1 MAALNAPI
9 AEARGSS
16 HVETDESL
24 LARLRSGDE
33 TAFRALYERYF
44 QRVYNF
50 LDKRLRNRAD
60 TEEATQE
67 VFVNLFGSLESYR
80 ADAPFAA
87 WVFGVTRRTLA
98 NRFKR
103 KRHPTVPL
111 MVSELEVGEAAMTDP
126 SGDPLAVYECR
137 ERADRLRRTMELELS
152 PEQRQLVQLHH
163 FEECSIQDIARR
175 LHKSEDA
182 IKSNLYRARKLLL
195 AR

>member
-9 AEARGSS
+9 AEAHGNS
-16 HVETDESL
+16 HLDTDEAL
-24 LARLRSGDE
+24 LARVGAGDE
-33 TAFRALYERYF
+33 RAFRTLYDRYF

-60 TEEATQE
+60 TEETTQE
-67 VFVNLFGSLESYR
+67 VFVNLFGSLDSYR

-111 MVSELEVGEAAMTDP
+111 LDSELENNDWAATDS
-126 SGDPLAVYECR
+126 SGDPLAIYECR
-137 ERADRLRRTMELELS
+137 ERADRLHKTMEFELS